1 MFSVYVKFVKQKE
14 KIVKKSTT
22 NNCQKKL
29 CTFALSLT
37 RLQPIQINKFSERA
51 KTTNKQAATTTS
63 MLPPD
68 VIRCGNVPLLSDCRC
83 LGAPRPFF
91 GGGGGSPVQ
100 WCLWISDGKRTL
112 GNTLSSTA
120 ETNYMQSFTHTH
132 TKPTHTH
139 THTKC
144 N

>member
-51 KTTNKQAATTTS
+51 KTTNKQAATATS

-68 VIRCGNVPLLSDCRC
+68 AIRCGSVPLLSDCRC
-83 LGAPRPFF
+83 LGAPRPLLWWWGWKPSTVVPLDF
-91 GGGGGSPVQ
+91 GRQADAWQYFIVN
-100 WCLWISDGKRTL
+100 C
-112 GNTLSSTA
+112 GNQLHAIIHTHTHK
-120 ETNYMQSFTHTH
+120 TNTHTH
-132 TKPTHTH
+132 TYKM
-139 THTKC
+139 
-144 N
+144 